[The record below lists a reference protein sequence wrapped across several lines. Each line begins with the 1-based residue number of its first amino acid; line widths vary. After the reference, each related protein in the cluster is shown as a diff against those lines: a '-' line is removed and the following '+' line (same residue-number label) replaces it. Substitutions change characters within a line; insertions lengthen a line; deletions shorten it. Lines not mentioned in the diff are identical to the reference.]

1 MTNELNK
8 WYHIQQILQKKTGEY
23 MLSQSLQAKLAVVL
37 SCCAIALSGM
47 TFLSHRHVVVNL
59 QESHDE
65 PYSETVLE
73 RVEQCIRHNQPQSHQ
88 EEMLE
93 LIQQLK
99 QNGYYSEEGSDDFR
113 VKFVGSQGTIEH
125 VLACAQALGEIHH
138 LVGIIH
144 TPTPATP
151 LCTYPNEDP
160 SLGLLDEA
168 IANDLNK
175 VLTVRSRAQIVREYL
190 NKNGTLYIT
199 YPRGGLEKRTPEQQA
214 IYAEALSQFPGHL
227 IDWVLNSD
235 SLPNDRIGA
244 TYLFRDNEDDVYA
257 FSIKSTQAREPLD
270 SVLWGIWFG
279 VISNP
284 AVSER
289 VTDVLDYLDTLNGP
303 NVRAEFGL

>member
-1 MTNELNK
+1 
-8 WYHIQQILQKKTGEY
+8 
-23 MLSQSLQAKLAVVL
+23 MLSQTLQAKLAVVL

-59 QESHDE
+59 PEGHAE
-65 PYSETVLE
+65 EYSDVLLE
-73 RVEQCIRHNQPQSHQ
+73 RVELCIRHNQPQSHQ
-88 EEMLE
+88 EEMLA

-99 QNGYYSEEGSDDFR
+99 ENGSYCEEGSDDFR

-138 LVGIIH
+138 LVGVIH

-160 SLGLLDEA
+160 SLGLLDET
-168 IANDLNK
+168 IANDSSK

-190 NKNGTLYIT
+190 HKNGTLYIT
-199 YPRGGLEKRTPEQQA
+199 YPHGGLEKRSPEQQE
-214 IYAEALSQFPGHL
+214 IYAEALLQFPNNL

-235 SLPNDRIGA
+235 NLPNDQIGA
-244 TYLFRDNEDDVYA
+244 TYLFRDNDDNVYA

-270 SVLWGIWFG
+270 TVLWGLWFG
-279 VISNP
+279 AISNP

-289 VTDVLDYLDTLNGP
+289 VTDVFDYLDSINGP
-303 NVRAEFGL
+303 NIRTDFEL